1 MSTHKTDI
9 DSTFVSLGVGAID
22 FARYS
27 HVAVDENDDERI
39 IYDENIEGAWI
50 QSNTWFRLSAC
61 Q

>member
-1 MSTHKTDI
+1 MSTPKTDI

-39 IYDENIEGAWI
+39 IEIKENA
-50 QSNTWFRLSAC
+50 
-61 Q
+61 

>member
-1 MSTHKTDI
+1 MSTEETDI

-27 HVAVDENDDERI
+27 HVAVDNDERI
-39 IYDENIEGAWI
+39 IYDEDTEGAWI
-50 QSNTWFRLSAC
+50 QSDTWYRLSTC